1 VSEDTNA
8 GSATR
13 GLPEWVE
20 KLPAFP
26 PVRWKR
32 YFLEEKEPE
41 WVPVEGAAE
50 EEARLLGV
58 EQRLGY
64 TFQDRR
70 LLRCAL
76 TSPGWK
82 TENRGSV
89 LRGGSWQS
97 NKALEWLG
105 DAVLYQVVTEHMV
118 MSGEALS
125 TGNSTPNRVK
135 LISNETLAGLGEA
148 LVLWEALYLGVG
160 ERSNNAA
167 TGRPRYL
174 ACAVEAILG
183 AVFLDV
189 RAAGGT
195 PGPVVHALLHR
206 LLALD

>member
-1 VSEDTNA
+1 VSE
-8 GSATR
+8 GSAR
-13 GLPEWVE
+13 DSDERRLPEWVE

-26 PVRWKR
+26 PVRWER

-41 WVPVEGAAE
+41 WVAAEGAAE

-64 TFQDRR
+64 TFGDRR

-76 TSPGWK
+76 TSPGWRA
-82 TENRGSV
+82 ENRGSV
-89 LRGGSWQS
+89 FRGGSWQS

-148 LVLWEALYLGVG
+148 LLLWEALYLGVG
-160 ERSNNAA
+160 ERGNNEAK
-167 TGRPRYL
+167 GRPRFL

-189 RAAGGT
+189 RAAGGA
-195 PGPVVHALLHR
+195 PGPVVRRLLR
-206 LLALD
+206 GLLALD